1 MLNAD
6 HGLAVQANQQQQSIR
21 IVDPNQKST
30 IASRSVFSPNSNNIY
45 TLIMTLTRLLLI
57 ISVVLVI
64 AGEAQSFSASSI
76 PQPTIF
82 TQHQPSPRTRSHNGI
97 QYGRGTAASASATT
111 RSLAVLFGK
120 KAARAEGNERKSKTE
135 RVRKVKDD
143 VIEVEGVVL
152 ESLPNAMFRC
162 AIKEAPDTQEPVL
175 ATISGKI
182 RKNFVKILVGDK
194 VLIELSPYDLTRG
207 RITFRYR

>member
-1 MLNAD
+1 MPTTSFV
-6 HGLAVQANQQQQSIR
+6 HPS
-21 IVDPNQKST
+21 ST
-30 IASRSVFSPNSNNIY
+30 A
-45 TLIMTLTRLLLI
+45 
-57 ISVVLVI
+57 
-64 AGEAQSFSASSI
+64 
-76 PQPTIF
+76 
-82 TQHQPSPRTRSHNGI
+82 
-97 QYGRGTAASASATT
+97 
-111 RSLAVLFGK
+111 LFGK
-120 KAARAEGNERKSKTE
+120 KAARAKGSEPKNRTE
-135 RVRKVKDD
+135 RVRKPKDD

-162 AIKEAPDTQEPVL
+162 KIDGAAESQAPIL

>member
-1 MLNAD
+1 MTF
-6 HGLAVQANQQQQSIR
+6 SKR
-21 IVDPNQKST
+21 ISLRFAGYILFISLICNVGAFSNLRYIDNT
-30 IASRSVFSPNSNNIY
+30 IAISQRIQVQHHRSQVFISVPRLSRSQILPPIAF
-45 TLIMTLTRLLLI
+45 LLT
-57 ISVVLVI
+57 
-64 AGEAQSFSASSI
+64 GQSSS
-76 PQPTIF
+76 
-82 TQHQPSPRTRSHNGI
+82 
-97 QYGRGTAASASATT
+97 
-111 RSLAVLFGK
+111 VLFGK
-120 KAARAEGNERKSKTE
+120 KEAREQGNERKNKTE
-135 RVRKVKDD
+135 RVKKVKDD

-162 AIKEAPDTQEPVL
+162 TINDAPETQEPVL

>member
-1 MLNAD
+1 MA
-6 HGLAVQANQQQQSIR
+6 QSTKFFLLLSILFAALSS
-21 IVDPNQKST
+21 VTSFTLLPHST
-30 IASRSVFSPNSNNIY
+30 TAFSP
-45 TLIMTLTRLLLI
+45 T
-57 ISVVLVI
+57 VV
-64 AGEAQSFSASSI
+64 SSL
-76 PQPTIF
+76 
-82 TQHQPSPRTRSHNGI
+82 
-97 QYGRGTAASASATT
+97 ATT
-111 RSLAVLFGK
+111 TTPRQQAQATTTTTQLFGK
-120 KAARAEGNERKSKTE
+120 KAARAQGNERKNKTE

-143 VIEVEGVVL
+143 VIEVEAVVT

-162 AIKEAPDTQEPVL
+162 AIDGAPETQAPVL

>member
-1 MLNAD
+1 MAL
-6 HGLAVQANQQQQSIR
+6 S
-21 IVDPNQKST
+21 
-30 IASRSVFSPNSNNIY
+30 
-45 TLIMTLTRLLLI
+45 RLLLLLCI
-57 ISVVLVI
+57 AVVAFGDVQ
-64 AGEAQSFSASSI
+64 A
-76 PQPTIF
+76 F
-82 TQHQPSPRTRSHNGI
+82 TTTPRTFVA
-97 QYGRGTAASASATT
+97 RGLTTTTHHPHGDDAAPTTTTGSA
-111 RSLAVLFGK
+111 LFGK
-120 KAARAEGNERKSKTE
+120 KAARAQGNERKNKTE

-162 AIKEAPDTQEPVL
+162 AINDAPETQEPVL

-182 RKNFVKILVGDK
+182 RKNYVKILVGDK